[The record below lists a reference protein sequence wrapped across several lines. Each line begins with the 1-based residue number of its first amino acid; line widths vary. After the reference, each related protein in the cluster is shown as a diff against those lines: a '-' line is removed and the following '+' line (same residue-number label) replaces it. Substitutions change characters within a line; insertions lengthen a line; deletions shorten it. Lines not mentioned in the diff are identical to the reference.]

1 MDTYDSIPP
10 MDWSE
15 VLKSSE
21 YYDYDKFMLQF
32 VSKMYG
38 HSNWQ
43 QFHDFAGNDLYFA
56 EQTIIP
62 FIRLLLQC
70 EQGQTHMDN
79 IVVMLEY
86 FFETFE
92 QQYSGE
98 NHHPV
103 ERKFIYKEKRIVNLI
118 LNICECIR
126 INNSWYVC
134 VLPEVLLK

>member
-21 YYDYDKFMLQF
+21 YYDYDKFMRQF
-32 VSKMYG
+32 VSKMYA

-43 QFHDFAGNDLYFA
+43 QFHDLAGNDLYFA

-98 NHHPV
+98 NHPM
-103 ERKFIYKEKRIVNLI
+103 ERKLIYKEKRIVNLI

-134 VLPEVLLK
+134 VCVT